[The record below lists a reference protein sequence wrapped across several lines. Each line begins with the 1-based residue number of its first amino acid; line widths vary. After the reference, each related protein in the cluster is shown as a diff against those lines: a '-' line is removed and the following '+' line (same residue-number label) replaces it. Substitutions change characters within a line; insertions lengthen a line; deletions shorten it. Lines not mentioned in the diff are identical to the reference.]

1 MKESGCETISAVAP
15 PSLVQASL
23 HLDFERDEANGR
35 TILASSAQEPPL
47 RVVRAFPLED
57 GAALVHL
64 HNVSGGLLGG
74 DCLDLSVRLGART
87 EVQLTTT
94 GATRVY
100 RPRSGSS
107 AASQATEIS
116 LGETSLLEY
125 LPDPLIPFAGARFS
139 QRTTIHLDAG
149 AGLFWWEILAPG
161 REARG
166 EVFEYER
173 VEMLSRV
180 IALGRPIAAEHI
192 RLEPRA
198 RMLSSPVRLGSYR
211 YYATF
216 YVCRVGLDAAAW
228 LRAEQHLREAAREFT
243 KPERTLWGISTLVAH
258 GLVVRCLARHGHD
271 MLPGLQA
278 LWRAAKLLIY
288 DRNAVLPRKVQ

>member
-1 MKESGCETISAVAP
+1 MAP
-15 PSLVQASL
+15 PTLVQASL
-23 HLDFERDEANGR
+23 HLDFERDEARGR
-35 TILASSAQEPPL
+35 TILASSTQEPPL
-47 RVVRAFPLED
+47 RVVRAFALED

-74 DCLDLSVRLGART
+74 DCLDVSVRLGART

-100 RPRSGSS
+100 RPRRGTS
-107 AASQATEIS
+107 AASQTSEIS
-116 LGETSLLEY
+116 VGENALLEY

-139 QRTTIHLDAG
+139 QRTTIRLDAG

-166 EVFEYER
+166 EVFQYER
-173 VEMLSRV
+173 IEMRSRV

-192 RLEPRA
+192 HLDPRA
-198 RMLSSPVRLGSYR
+198 RMLSSPARLGSYR

-216 YVCRVGLDAAAW
+216 CACRVGLDAAAW
-228 LRAEQHLREAAREFT
+228 LKAERNLREVAREFT
-243 KPERTLWGISTLVAH
+243 RPNETLWGISTLVAY

-271 MLPGLQA
+271 VLPGLQA
-278 LWRAAKLLIY
+278 LWQAAKLLLY
-288 DRNAVLPRKVQ
+288 NRNAVLPRKVH